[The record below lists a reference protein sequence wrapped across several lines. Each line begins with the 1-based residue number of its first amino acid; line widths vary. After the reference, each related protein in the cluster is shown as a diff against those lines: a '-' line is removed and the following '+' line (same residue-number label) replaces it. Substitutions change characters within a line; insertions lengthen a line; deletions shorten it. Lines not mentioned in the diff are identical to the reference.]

1 MSAPDLRKSI
11 QQNLQSTDLL
21 FYDHDPRERRQK
33 PRISMPFIAKV
44 QGVDI
49 SGTEFG
55 VYTLLDNISA
65 TGLYMKLSREVES
78 GSKLFSIVR
87 LASHWTKQEPV
98 ARIAVRG
105 VVLRVEAE
113 KFGLCGIALRFTSHR

>member
-1 MSAPDLRKSI
+1 M
-11 QQNLQSTDLL
+11 QQSRQGADLL
-21 FYDHDPRERRQK
+21 FFDHDPRERRQK
-33 PRISMPFIAKV
+33 PRINMPFIAKV

-49 SGTEFG
+49 SGKEFG

-87 LASHWTKQEPV
+87 LATYWTEQEPV

-105 VVLRVEAE
+105 VVLRVEPE
-113 KFGLCGIALRFTSHR
+113 EFGLCGIALRFTRHRFL